1 MAMASQ
7 AIACSCSYSVGG
19 NGNSSSPSSEL
30 RSEFLGAEGKFA
42 RVSVSG
48 NEQRMRSCGGLKVE
62 AAISRQKKEATV
74 EKAKQQLEGA
84 YLVAGIKYG
93 GLTVKQFQNLRK
105 ALPES
110 STLIV
115 AKNKLMGKA
124 IEGTEWEALKPALKG
139 MNAWL
144 FVHSEEIPMALKPY
158 RDMQKELK
166 LEDNDFTGAVFE
178 GKFYT
183 TEEIA
188 QLESMPTRADL
199 YAKLLGSL
207 QAPAS
212 NLVQTLQAPA
222 RDLVFTLK
230 AFVAKLEEQ
239 EVGQTPLFQ
248 LESFP
253 AGRCGKFAKG
263 SSDTAE
269 FDVL

>member
-7 AIACSCSYSVGG
+7 AIACSCSYNVGG
-19 NGNSSSPSSEL
+19 NANFTSEL
-30 RSEFLGAEGKFA
+30 RSEFLGTEAKFA
-42 RVSVSG
+42 RVSISG
-48 NEQRMRSCGGLKVE
+48 NEQRRRNGGLKVE

-115 AKNKLMGKA
+115 AKNKLIGKA

-144 FVHSEEIPMALKPY
+144 FVHTDEIPSALKPY

-166 LEDNDFTGAVFE
+166 LENNDFTGAVFE
-178 GKFYT
+178 GKFYS
-183 TEEIA
+183 TEEIKL
-188 QLESMPTRADL
+188 LESMPTRDEL
-199 YAKLLGSL
+199 YAKLLGTL
-207 QAPAS
+207 QAPAT
-212 NLVQTLQAPA
+212 NLVQTIQAPA

-239 EVGQTPLFQ
+239 EDYASHLGVYFDLK
-248 LESFP
+248 
-253 AGRCGKFAKG
+253 GRVCYWLKEYRRNDWA
-263 SSDTAE
+263 
-269 FDVL
+269 